1 MKKQHLHNCRTDVK
15 SERKELDTK
24 DGERTHSTKRGTVV
38 AKELDYNLGDSTKT
52 RFLVA
57 TYLGSLYDPRGG
69 YSNREASLNI
79 QLKSTNPEAF
89 QHYTKYLKTS
99 NKSHFIAAERKF
111 LNVN

>member
-1 MKKQHLHNCRTDVK
+1 MKKQHLHNCRTDVE
-15 SERKELDTK
+15 SERKELNTK
-24 DGERTHSTKRGTVV
+24 DGEHIHSTKRGTVV

-57 TYLGSLYDPRGG
+57 TYLGSLYDPSGG
-69 YSNREASLNI
+69 YSNREVSLNI

-89 QHYTKYLKTS
+89 KHYTKYLKTN